1 MMGLRR
7 ALPTALFMLQLTWSL
22 LVFALGLFGV
32 SSSLVM
38 CERIAMTGADDAH
51 ESCVTVAVNSHEM
64 CLCSFNDGSHFFPND
79 VALSQWTGGLVIDG

>member
-1 MMGLRR
+1 MASTDGRDTKMSWVLLGKHTTRVLWR
-7 ALPTALFMLQLTWSL
+7 ALPTALFMLQLTWFL

-51 ESCVTVAVNSHEM
+51 ESCVTVAVHSHEM
-64 CLCSFNDGSHFFPND
+64 CLCSFND
-79 VALSQWTGGLVIDG
+79 